1 MKTLRKILGMGLL
14 LSLCMACLGC
24 EQEKKDAYDG
34 AVLLLENG
42 FYEQAI
48 EVFTELGDYKDSAE
62 KKLEAQD
69 KVYGP
74 QYAVAF
80 SLYLDKQYDA
90 AYEVFITFGD
100 YRDSQ
105 KKAEDCLAEIY
116 RSAMEQYDAGKYVNG
131 QKLFSWLAER
141 GYKDSAKQA
150 DACEKAIKDHDYSAA
165 AALKDAGKYEAAI
178 QAFKAMNGYKDS
190 AAQITACETA
200 IKDRDYAA
208 AVALMDAKKY
218 EDAIKAFK
226 AMNGYKES
234 AAKIMTCEAAIK
246 DRDYAAAVALM
257 DAAKYDEALKA
268 FKNLNGYK
276 DSASQITACETAIR
290 DRDYAA
296 AVALMD
302 AKKYEEAIGA
312 FSALNGYKD
321 SAKKIEEAKPLLLK
335 SAKVGSVV
343 WFGHYEQDNN
353 TSNGKE
359 EIEWIVLDKQGTKL
373 LLISRYALDCQ
384 PYNPY
389 NKDYQNV
396 TWETCTLRPW
406 LNGTFLNAAFSA
418 AEQKKIVQT
427 TVQNPDNSRYKTNG
441 GNDTQDRVFLLSI
454 DEANKYFSSDDARAC
469 AGTAYAYAQGAYKA
483 NNGNCCWWLRSAGDL
498 LVAPFVDNDGNVHDY
513 GISVSDDWSAVRP
526 AFWIDLAS

>member
-1 MKTLRKILGMGLL
+1 MRRFFKTSMLFMMIGII
-14 LSLCMACLGC
+14 CIFCTGC

-62 KKLEAQD
+62 KRLEAQD

-116 RSAMEQYDAGKYVNG
+116 KSAIGQYDAAKYVNG

-150 DACEKAIKDHDYSAA
+150 DACE
-165 AALKDAGKYEAAI
+165 
-178 QAFKAMNGYKDS
+178 
-190 AAQITACETA
+190 TA
-200 IKDRDYAA
+200 IKDGEY
-208 AVALMDAKKY
+208 
-218 EDAIKAFK
+218 
-226 AMNGYKES
+226 N
-234 AAKIMTCEAAIK
+234 
-246 DRDYAAAVALM
+246 
-257 DAAKYDEALKA
+257 
-268 FKNLNGYK
+268 
-276 DSASQITACETAIR
+276 
-290 DRDYAA
+290 A

-302 AKKYEEAIGA
+302 AKKYEEAIKA
-312 FSALNGYKD
+312 FEALNGYRD
-321 SAKKIEEAKPLLLK
+321 SETKLDEAIGAILEPKLTSMKKATIGTIVKY
-335 SAKVGSVV
+335 GT
-343 WFGHYEQDNN
+343 YEQDNKTAN
-353 TSNGKE
+353 ATE

-373 LLISRYALDCQ
+373 LLISRYALDCL
-384 PYNPY
+384 PY
-389 NKDYQNV
+389 NKDIKGV
-396 TWETCTLRPW
+396 TWETCTLRTW

-427 TVQNPDNSRYKTNG
+427 TVQNPDNSRYKTKG

-454 DEANKYFSSDDARAC
+454 DEANKYFASNGARMC
-469 AGTAYAYAQGAYKA
+469 AGTAYAYAQGTDKA
-483 NNGNCCWWLRSAGDL
+483 NNGNCWWWLRSPGSDQDNAAYVSSGGYVGGL
-498 LVAPFVDNDGNVHDY
+498 GYSVDYDY
-513 GISVSDDWSAVRP
+513 IAVRP
-526 AFWIDLAS
+526 AFWIDPAS